1 MQVSLIGLPGSGRT
15 TVFNVL
21 TGAHAET
28 GGFRGAGGGS
38 NIAVVKVPDG
48 RVDALAALFKP
59 RKTTHAD
66 VTYVDLPL
74 PAGSMREGSLSAE
87 ALGQLRNADALL
99 HVVRAFEDPASP
111 RPADPWGEIE
121 ELDLEL
127 VMADMAVIQKRLE
140 RLATSGRH
148 GTPAEK
154 ARNAREEEVLR
165 RLEPALGTG
174 EPLRSVPLDDEEL
187 GLLRGFGFLSLK
199 PILLVLN
206 IEESAL
212 PQAPALEAEARERYG
227 RPQTDLAVL
236 APRIEAEIGELD
248 AADAAAFMEELGIG
262 EPSRDR
268 VVRLSYALLGLISFF
283 TAGEDECRAWTVR
296 GGATAVDAAGA
307 IHSDL
312 ARGFI
317 RAEVVTFEELVAARS
332 FAEARKR
339 GVLRSEGKTYRVR
352 DGDVINVLFNVSR

>member
-1 MQVSLIGLPGSGRT
+1 MRGVRPG
-15 TVFNVL
+15 VFPP
-21 TGAHAET
+21 G
-28 GGFRGAGGGS
+28 
-38 NIAVVKVPDG
+38 
-48 RVDALAALFKP
+48 
-59 RKTTHAD
+59 
-66 VTYVDLPL
+66 
-74 PAGSMREGSLSAE
+74 
-87 ALGQLRNADALL
+87 
-99 HVVRAFEDPASP
+99 
-111 RPADPWGEIE
+111 
-121 ELDLEL
+121 
-127 VMADMAVIQKRLE
+127 
-140 RLATSGRH
+140 
-148 GTPAEK
+148 
-154 ARNAREEEVLR
+154 
-165 RLEPALGTG
+165 
-174 EPLRSVPLDDEEL
+174 
-187 GLLRGFGFLSLK
+187 
-199 PILLVLN
+199 
-206 IEESAL
+206 
-212 PQAPALEAEARERYG
+212 LEAEAREQYG
-227 RPQTDLAVL
+227 RPQTNLAVL
-236 APRIEAEIGELD
+236 VPRIEAEIGELD